1 MAGYSS
7 WGCKELD
14 MTEWVTFSLYPASKL
29 SPNSSFFP
37 LLPILSLESFHL
49 WVKKSTSSYLFIFI
63 DIISR
68 DPKYIF
74 TLYMYDPGH
83 ICCPTYSQF
92 RGEERFPQS
101 FLRLWSVFFSQGDL
115 INSLCCTLTLMALAT
130 FHTSWRIWSLHSFN
144 ASEHIHSTN
153 NTNN

>member
-1 MAGYSS
+1 MGSQRVAH
-7 WGCKELD
+7 D
-14 MTEWVTFSLYPASKL
+14 WVSNIFTYPASKL

-49 WVKKSTSSYLFIFI
+49 WVKTSTSSYLFIFI
-63 DIISR
+63 DFLFYRLSLETK
-68 DPKYIF
+68 KYLDLF
-74 TLYMYDPGH
+74 AVLAMH
-83 ICCPTYSQF
+83 NS
-92 RGEERFPQS
+92 EERRDFSQT
-101 FLRLWSVFFSQGDL
+101 FLILWSMFFSQDDL
-115 INSLCCTLTLMALAT
+115 INSLCYALTLMALAA